1 MCFLLLICLPV
12 IVIIL
17 SNPIYTVFTVSAEE
31 MARLSRNI
39 TAECEAA
46 AVDSVDYENESDNR
60 GKSDI
65 IGDKRSSNMQL
76 LDRNS
81 ATFLPPN
88 ASKRTSV
95 TKRMSNMLKRIVYPS
110 STSTSST
117 NLAVEERSD
126 LPVGFGELPV
136 VVTPNT
142 KAKR

>member
-1 MCFLLLICLPV
+1 
-12 IVIIL
+12 
-17 SNPIYTVFTVSAEE
+17 

-46 AVDSVDYENESDNR
+46 AVDSVEYENESDNR

-65 IGDKRSSNMQL
+65 TADKRSSKMQL

-110 STSTSST
+110 STSSA

>member
-1 MCFLLLICLPV
+1 
-12 IVIIL
+12 
-17 SNPIYTVFTVSAEE
+17 VFTVSAEE

-46 AVDSVDYENESDNR
+46 AVDSVEYENESDNR

-65 IGDKRSSNMQL
+65 IADKRSSKMQL

-110 STSTSST
+110 TSST